1 VRQGCTK
8 TPRRLRCLAFPITPH
23 VGRGISQKVLVRIIV
38 VEYDV
43 STMAKTKHVNIE
55 KLVALLN
62 EIVEDKEG
70 DAENWHMKADGVLC
84 DALGPEV
91 SEAFYK
97 IERWYA

>member
-1 VRQGCTK
+1 
-8 TPRRLRCLAFPITPH
+8 
-23 VGRGISQKVLVRIIV
+23 VLVGIV
-38 VEYDV
+38 VVEHDV

-70 DAENWHMKADGVLC
+70 DTENWHIKADKVLC